1 MKARASVRFAARRRD
16 EVENPDQVPTT
27 NIPTKEEVAKYRED
41 HQPTPEQRLQNLMK
55 DLEKA
60 GEKHDE
66 EVRIAREKEHQ
77 RAVIWRMSYLDWN
90 ESHMKEFIR
99 EYRMTEM
106 RGLSRSEIYN
116 LIQTRAG
123 QPWTSIGN
131 CVGLNK
137 IPKPDGFQLFTA
149 YDIDMTYDYLI
160 PRCGVIWKWWNDS
173 STDKPPVLSDD
184 YIDLQK
190 MFADNPIILLP
201 KQVGE
206 GLSDLSG
213 PLYAVGGAVALMSIA
228 YITSKVSK

>member
-1 MKARASVRFAARRRD
+1 MKARASVRFAARVRD
-16 EVENPDQVPTT
+16 EAQNPNQVPTT
-27 NIPTKEEVAKYRED
+27 GIPTAEEVAKYRED
-41 HQPTPEQRLQNLMK
+41 RQPTPQQQAENTMR
-55 DLEKA
+55 DLERA

-99 EYRMTEM
+99 EYRVTEL

-131 CVGLNK
+131 CVGLSK
-137 IPKPDGFQLFTA
+137 IPKPDGFQLFNA
-149 YDIDMTYDYLI
+149 YDIDMVYDYLI

-173 STDKPPVLSDD
+173 STDKPPTLSDD

-190 MFADNPIILLP
+190 MFADNPVVLLP
-201 KQVGE
+201 KQLGE
-206 GLSDLSG
+206 GLDDFML
-213 PLYAVGGAVALMSIA
+213 PLMIVAGAVGLSSIA
-228 YITSKVSK
+228 YVTSKVT